1 MKLTQFCKNNAPALG
16 IWTDRGIVDPAVE
29 AARRG
34 LTAPATMLEAIRGGE
49 AAISLLESLSDGSTV
64 EEAVL
69 APVVTGMDK
78 LLCIGLNYR
87 QHALECG
94 SPLPPAPTLFNKF
107 RSALAAHGQA
117 IFLPRDYR
125 EYDYEG
131 ELVAV
136 IGKPARNVAAED
148 ALSYVFGY
156 TCGDDL
162 STRDLQFARSNQWL
176 LSKTFDGFA
185 PVGPCVALGLDPGDL
200 TLTTTVNGEV
210 RQNSSTAD
218 LIFDVAHIIAD
229 LSRHFTLLPGDLIF
243 TGTPSGV
250 MQGYPADQKR
260 WLRPGDRVEVT
271 IEGIGTLSNTF
282 I

>member
-156 TCGDDL
+156 TCGYDL

-185 PVGPCVALGLDPGDL
+185 PVGPCVALGLDPRDL

-250 MQGYPADQKR
+250 MQGYPADRKR

>member
-1 MKLTQFCKNNAPALG
+1 MITLDHVSYQYDRQDAALN
-16 IWTDRGIVDPAVE
+16 DV
-29 AARRG
+29 
-34 LTAPATMLEAIRGGE
+34 
-49 AAISLLESLSDGSTV
+49 SLSIAD
-64 EEAVL
+64 
-69 APVVTGMDK
+69 
-78 LLCIGLNYR
+78 
-87 QHALECG
+87 
-94 SPLPPAPTLFNKF
+94 
-107 RSALAAHGQA
+107 
-117 IFLPRDYR
+117 
-125 EYDYEG
+125 G
-131 ELVAV
+131 ELVAIV
-136 IGKPARNVAAED
+136 GKPARNVAAED

-250 MQGYPADQKR
+250 MQGYPADRKR

>member
-250 MQGYPADQKR
+250 MQGYPADRKR

>member
-185 PVGPCVALGLDPGDL
+185 PVGPCVALGLDPRDL

-250 MQGYPADQKR
+250 MQGYPADRKR

>member
-250 MQGYPADQKR
+250 MQGYPADRKR

-271 IEGIGTLSNTF
+271 VEGIGTLSNTF

>member
-250 MQGYPADQKR
+250 MQGYPPDQKR

>member
-34 LTAPATMLEAIRGGE
+34 LTAPATMLEAIQGGE
-49 AAISLLESLSDGSTV
+49 DALRLLASLSDGPVV
-64 EEAVL
+64 ESPVL

-78 LLCIGLNYR
+78 LLCIGRNYR
-87 QHALECG
+87 EHAQECG
-94 SPLPPAPTLFNKF
+94 ADLPPAPALFNKF

-117 IFLPRDYR
+117 IFLPREYR

-136 IGKPARNVAAED
+136 IGKPTRNVSPED
-148 ALSYVFGY
+148 ALGHVFGC
-156 TCGDDL
+156 TCGNDL
-162 STRDLQFARSNQWL
+162 STRDLQFVRGEQWL

-185 PVGPCVALGLDPGDL
+185 PMGPWVAVGLDPRDL
-200 TLTTTVNGEV
+200 AISSTVNGEL
-210 RQNSSTAD
+210 RQNARTSD
-218 LIFDVAHIIAD
+218 LIFDVAHIISD
-229 LSRHFTLLPGDLIF
+229 LSHHFTLLPGDVIF

-260 WLRPGDRVEVT
+260 WLQPGDRVDVT
-271 IEGIGTLSNTF
+271 IEGIGTLTNTF

>member
-1 MKLTQFCKNNAPALG
+1 MKLTQFCKNNVPALG

-34 LTAPATMLEAIRGGE
+34 VTAPATMLDAIRGGE
-49 AAISLLESLSDGSTV
+49 AAISLLETLDDGPTV

-69 APVVTGMDK
+69 VPVVTGMDK
-78 LLCIGLNYR
+78 ILCIGLNYR
-87 QHALECG
+87 KHALECG
-94 SPLPPAPTLFNKF
+94 ISLPPAPTLFNKF

-117 IFLPRDYR
+117 IFLPRDYQ

-131 ELVAV
+131 ELVAI
-136 IGKPARNVAAED
+136 IGKPARNVSAEN
-148 ALSYVFGY
+148 ALSHVFGY

-200 TLTTTVNGEV
+200 TLTTAVNGEV

-229 LSRHFTLLPGDLIF
+229 LSRHFTLLPGDMIF

-271 IEGIGTLSNTF
+271 IEGIGTLTNTF

>member
-1 MKLTQFCKNNAPALG
+1 MKLTQFCKDNAPALG

-185 PVGPCVALGLDPGDL
+185 PVGPCVALGLDPRDL

-260 WLRPGDRVEVT
+260 WLQPGDRVEVT
-271 IEGIGTLSNTF
+271 IESIGTLRNTF

>member
-1 MKLTQFCKNNAPALG
+1 MKLTQFFKNNTPALG
-16 IWTDRGIVDPAVE
+16 ICTDRGIVD
-29 AARRG
+29 AAAEGLCRG
-34 LTAPATMLEAIRGGE
+34 VSAPATMLEAIRGGE
-49 AAISLLESLSDGSTV
+49 EALRLLESLSDGPVV
-64 EEAVL
+64 EDPVL
-69 APVVTGMDK
+69 APVVTDMDK
-78 LLCIGLNYR
+78 ILCIGLNYR
-87 QHALECG
+87 QHIVECG
-94 SPLPPAPTLFNKF
+94 KTAPAAPTLFNKF

>member
-1 MKLTQFCKNNAPALG
+1 MKLTQFYHHNAPALG

-34 LTAPATMLEAIRGGE
+34 LTAPATMLEAIQGGE
-49 AAISLLESLSDGSTV
+49 DALRLLASLSDGPVV
-64 EEAVL
+64 ESPVL

-78 LLCIGLNYR
+78 LLCIGRNYR
-87 QHALECG
+87 EHAQECG
-94 SPLPPAPTLFNKF
+94 ADLPPAPALFNKF

-117 IFLPRDYR
+117 IFLPREYR

-136 IGKPARNVAAED
+136 IGKPTRNVSPED
-148 ALSYVFGY
+148 ALGHVFGC
-156 TCGDDL
+156 TCGNDL
-162 STRDLQFARSNQWL
+162 STRDLQFVRGEQWL

-185 PVGPCVALGLDPGDL
+185 PMGPWVAVGLDPRDL
-200 TLTTTVNGEV
+200 AISSAVNGEL
-210 RQNSSTAD
+210 RQNARTSD
-218 LIFDVAHIIAD
+218 LIFDVAHIISD
-229 LSRHFTLLPGDLIF
+229 LSHHFTLLPGDVIF

-260 WLRPGDRVEVT
+260 WLQPGDRVDVT
-271 IEGIGTLSNTF
+271 IEGIGTLTNTF

>member
-200 TLTTTVNGEV
+200 SLTTTVNGEV
-210 RQNSSTAD
+210 RQSARTSD
-218 LIFDVAHIIAD
+218 MIFDVAHIIAD
-229 LSRHFTLLPGDLIF
+229 LSHHFTLLPGDIIF

-260 WLRPGDRVEVT
+260 WLQPGDRVEVT
-271 IEGIGTLSNTF
+271 IESIGTLRNTF

>member
-1 MKLTQFCKNNAPALG
+1 MKLTQFYHHNAPALG

-250 MQGYPADQKR
+250 MQGYPADRKR

>member
-136 IGKPARNVAAED
+136 IGKPARNVAAAE

-185 PVGPCVALGLDPGDL
+185 PVGPCVALGLDPSDL

-250 MQGYPADQKR
+250 MQGYPADRKR

>member
-131 ELVAV
+131 ELVAIV
-136 IGKPARNVAAED
+136 GKPARNVAAED

-250 MQGYPADQKR
+250 MQGYPADRKR

>member
-250 MQGYPADQKR
+250 MQGYPPDRKR

>member
-250 MQGYPADQKR
+250 MQGCPADRKR

-271 IEGIGTLSNTF
+271 IDGIGTLSNTF

>member
-185 PVGPCVALGLDPGDL
+185 PVGPCVALGLDPRDL